1 MSKFS
6 FLIFFTLLFYIST
19 SAQVLVHQ
27 FFPMMIN
34 VDMFGDTLINKK
46 EILVKAGIRKMNIRQ
61 IPPIV
66 STTMASKTYSFDQ
79 NGNIESLQ
87 YCFYNPKSDSSF
99 CMNEKLWYSSNGQ
112 LYELKSFDSKET
124 VHIQYTVER
133 LDKNSVK
140 CILKIRSNGV
150 SGDTLVDYKYY
161 NEKGQLI
168 KSTQMRKARDTGYSL
183 QEPGYSLYHYNID
196 GLLDSVSYPNTHW
209 PTNKFS
215 RKYKG
220 KDKIIEMEHPMG
232 RYSWIYNSSGQ
243 CIRILFETKTQSGPL
258 NNQQLYL
265 FGNPKTKY
273 KKKMEVFFYYNSNG
287 TLSKSTEKQSDGQ
300 ELNVIYSYE

>member
-6 FLIFFTLLFYIST
+6 FLVFSALLFSST
-19 SAQVLVHQ
+19 VPAQQVLVHQ
-27 FFPMMIN
+27 FFPMGITG
-34 VDMFGDTLINKK
+34 DLFGDTLINKK
-46 EILVKAGIRKMNIRQ
+46 EILVKAGVRKMIIRQ
-61 IPPIV
+61 SPPIV
-66 STTMASKTYSFDQ
+66 SSSIASKTYSLDQ
-79 NGNIESLQ
+79 NGNIDSLR

-112 LYELKSFDSKET
+112 LYELKSYDSKET
-124 VHIQYTVER
+124 VYNQYTVER

-150 SGDTLVDYKYY
+150 SRDTLIDYKYY
-161 NEKGQLI
+161 NDKGQLI
-168 KSTQMRKARDTGYSL
+168 KSTLARKVPDSVYSL
-183 QEPGYSLYHYNID
+183 FYYNND
-196 GLLDSVSYPNTHW
+196 GLLDSVSFPNTPW
-209 PTNKFS
+209 PTTKFI
-215 RKYKG
+215 RKQKR
-220 KDKIIEMEHPMG
+220 KDKVIEMEYPRG

-243 CIRILFETKTQSGPL
+243 CIRILFETKIPGPIT
-258 NNQQLYL
+258 NQQPYL

-273 KKKMEVFFYYNSNG
+273 KKNMEVFYYYNSNG